1 MADGTLNRLKA
12 AILVTDG
19 VEQAGGR
26 GQPPA
31 MA

>member
-19 VEQAGGR
+19 FEQAGAR
-26 GQPPA
+26 GQPQA
-31 MA
+31 TA